1 LSDRRIVGSARRADL
16 NKRADVSDAAMPMK
30 PPASTAAARAAPPD
44 PVAALN
50 VAGIGRI
57 VMWQGGCL
65 WIGRDAGRAL
75 PHAHHSIQISVAL
88 DEPDGTFLFRGAS
101 SGEWQRFEAA
111 IVLPHHPHEFDG
123 CDGSVAH
130 VFVEPETERG
140 RALLSRLNGAGIAG
154 LAADDVRR
162 GAAELRRGWRAKTAD
177 DRVLLAASDRLID
190 ELCGPIDA
198 RPATTP
204 RIAAAVAFI
213 SSRIATDVSLADV
226 AAAVHL
232 SPSRLRHLFVEE
244 VGTTFRGY
252 VLWRRILHA
261 AAAMMDGRSWTE
273 AAHDAGFA
281 DSAHLSR
288 TFRRMFGVSP
298 RTLIKE

>member
-1 LSDRRIVGSARRADL
+1 MSDRRIVGSARRADL
-16 NKRADVSDAAMPMK
+16 NKWADLSDAPVPMK
-30 PPASTAAARAAPPD
+30 RLADAASLPAGLPD

-88 DEPDGTFLFRGAS
+88 DEPDGTLLFRGAS
-101 SGEWQRFEAA
+101 TRAWGRFAA
-111 IVLPHHPHEFDG
+111 ALVLPHHRHEFDG
-123 CDGSVAH
+123 CEGSVAH
-130 VFVEPETERG
+130 VFVEPETARG
-140 RALLSRLNGAGIAG
+140 RALLARMNGAGITG
-154 LAADDVRR
+154 LAVDDVRR
-162 GAAELRRGWRAKTAD
+162 GAGELRRGWRAKTAD
-177 DRVLLAASDRLID
+177 GRMLLAASHLLIE
-190 ELCGPIDA
+190 ELCGPA
-198 RPATTP
+198 ALRPATTP
-204 RIAAAVAFI
+204 RVAAAVAFI
-213 SSRIATDVSLADV
+213 SGRIASDISLADV

-261 AAAMMDGRSWTE
+261 AAVMMDGRSWTE
-273 AAHDAGFA
+273 AAHASGFA

-298 RTLIKE
+298 RTLIRE